1 MSKMSKKIKYEV
13 DFILDAFD
21 LERGTKCAL
30 LDKWLIHD
38 TAVVQSAI
46 AIVLEEQRLATVEE
60 ADFWNEEELK
70 MELIAF
76 IFKAAELKEKHKI
89 KVFYER
95 PLSAVINEYDI
106 KVICDCLAAKPL
118 KIGTPQHPYF
128 FLQEFKK
135 QKSNDDAEAQMIAAM
150 LVAQHTNANNKPI
163 YGAFLY
169 GKDWRF
175 SVLHEKNYCISK
187 TYDASEKD
195 ELLQIVSILR
205 HLKHIILTE
214 LSPM

>member
-1 MSKMSKKIKYEV
+1 MPKKIKYEIDV
-13 DFILDAFD
+13 ILATFD
-21 LERGTKCAL
+21 LERGTNCDL
-30 LDKWLIHD
+30 LDKWLKND
-38 TAVVQSAI
+38 TTTIGEAI
-46 AIVLEEQRLATVEE
+46 ATILEEQRVATVEE

-95 PLSAVINEYDI
+95 ALSAVINDYEI
-106 KVICDCLAAKPL
+106 NVICDCMAAKPL
-118 KIGTPQHPYF
+118 KISTPQIPYF

-150 LVAQHTNANNKPI
+150 LAAQHLNNNNKPI

-175 SVLHEKNYCISK
+175 SVLHDKNYCISK

-195 ELLQIVSILR
+195 ELLKIVAILK

-214 LSPM
+214 LV